1 MANVEKPN
9 DCSGFPVVD
18 LNSCFSNGFNNEKQE
33 IEMETDDSPILLM
46 SSSASRENS
55 NTFSVIQRTPDG
67 KIITTN
73 NNMNSKINK
82 QLDKLPE
89 NLRLNGRTPSGKL
102 RSFVCEVCTRA
113 FARQEHLK
121 RHYRSHTNEK
131 PYPCGLCNRCFTRR
145 DLLIRHAQKIHSG
158 NLGETISHTKKVSR
172 TITKARK
179 NSASSV
185 KFQTPTY
192 GTPDNGNF
200 LNRTTANT
208 RRKASPEA
216 NVKRKYLKKLT
227 RRASFSAQ
235 SASSYALPDQSSLE
249 QHPKDRVKFSTPELV
264 PLDLKNPELDSS
276 FDLNMN
282 LDLNLNLD
290 SNFNIA
296 LNRSDSSGSTMN
308 LDYKLPESANNY
320 TYSSGSPTRAYVG
333 ANTNS
338 KNASFNDADL
348 LSSSYWIKPI
358 MIICFQYLKV
368 MKLLQ

>member
-1 MANVEKPN
+1 M
-9 DCSGFPVVD
+9 
-18 LNSCFSNGFNNEKQE
+18 
-33 IEMETDDSPILLM
+33 
-46 SSSASRENS
+46 
-55 NTFSVIQRTPDG
+55 
-67 KIITTN
+67 
-73 NNMNSKINK
+73 
-82 QLDKLPE
+82 
-89 NLRLNGRTPSGKL
+89 
-102 RSFVCEVCTRA
+102 
-113 FARQEHLK
+113 
-121 RHYRSHTNEK
+121 
-131 PYPCGLCNRCFTRR
+131 
-145 DLLIRHAQKIHSG
+145 
-158 NLGETISHTKKVSR
+158 SR

-192 GTPDNGNF
+192 GTQIMVIF

-208 RRKASPEA
+208 RRKASPET

-320 TYSSGSPTRAYVG
+320 IYSSGSPTRAYVG

-348 LSSSYWIKPI
+348 LSSSY
-358 MIICFQYLKV
+358 
-368 MKLLQ
+368 